1 MALRLPAV
9 PNESKPFCLTSLRV
23 GIDAYDS
30 RSMHVD
36 RCTPVEGAYPRASVS
51 IAVGSRSGTHGKKLR
66 ARLVIRLA
74 KPAFNPS
81 CGHVTCRHWT
91 TCGFCTYLY
100 PMPTCRAF
108 VSWLFGSCTSEL
120 ASSYFT
126 CHGSLVTIDGTCIP
140 LTCLMMGVR
149 LYRTASYGPKFLIG
163 TVPVPDDVVCGV
175 LTIVAPSRPYLRQS
189 GYACVGSNVPT
200 PGRPYLLQGSHAHA
214 RLNVPMLGRSC
225 LRQGDHACA
234 RNRSYLRQVSIEI
247 MLNQLRM

>member
-140 LTCLMMGVR
+140 LTCLMMGAR
-149 LYRTASYGPKFLIG
+149 LYRTTPYGLKFLIG
-163 TVPVPDDVVCGV
+163 TVPVHDDVVCGV
-175 LTIVAPSRPYLRQS
+175 LTIVAPGIELAEHFFSGVGLAEHYCLGVGMAEHCCSR
-189 GYACVGSNVPT
+189 
-200 PGRPYLLQGSHAHA
+200 A
-214 RLNVPMLGRSC
+214 RLGWSSTT
-225 LRQGDHACA
+225 A
-234 RNRSYLRQVSIEI
+234 RELDWPSIAARE
-247 MLNQLRM
+247 LY